1 MGRATVTVLLLS
13 VVGGSLLGGCGSG
26 QTRTVSV
33 SSGAPGDTGTG
44 AGGSPAPTTAPVP
57 TTHTSRPKA
66 PGQSGVRTSTGPAA
80 AAPGATGGSL
90 SRAQAVV
97 RARGYEPTG
106 SATYASGQTLQ
117 VLVGSRPG
125 AQQAFFFVNG
135 RYLGTDT
142 SRPSG
147 QLSVVTQGDTDVTL
161 SYALYRRTDATC
173 CPSGG
178 RSHVRYQLD
187 NGRLA
192 AQNAIPSAESSVPL
206 SRR

>member
-1 MGRATVTVLLLS
+1 MGRTTVTVLLLS

-33 SSGAPGDTGTG
+33 SSGAPGDTTTG
-44 AGGSPAPTTAPVP
+44 GGGSPAPATAPVGP
-57 TTHTSRPKA
+57 PASRPKA
-66 PGQSGVRTSTGPAA
+66 PGLPGGRTSTGPAS
-80 AAPGATGGSL
+80 AAPGARSGGL
-90 SRAQAVV
+90 GRAQAVV

-106 SATYASGQTLQ
+106 SAAYASGQTLQ

-135 RYLGTDT
+135 RYIGTDT
-142 SRPSG
+142 SQPSG
-147 QLSVVTQGDTDVTL
+147 QLSVVAQGDTDVTL
-161 SYALYRRTDATC
+161 AYALYRPTDATC

-178 RSHVRYQLD
+178 RSQVHYQLD

-192 AQNAIPSAESSVPL
+192 PQNAIPSAYTSVPL